1 MTNLLYLLFTIF
13 NFLIMAL
20 TAINDS
26 TIFISQPS
34 KIFMFLLWVA
44 TESVQDTELKEI
56 MISPLGT
63 RKGRKDVLLAIFS

>member
-1 MTNLLYLLFTIF
+1 
-13 NFLIMAL
+13 MAL